1 MKKKNKENEGQN
13 EIHGDEEDQDLV
25 LDEYFSDDGKKSRL
39 EVDSERYIVIY
50 LTIPILLY
58 CPLGQS
64 VERLPYNRKVLDS
77 VPVSVHSTCE

>member
-50 LTIPILLY
+50 LTIPVLL
-58 CPLGQS
+58 
-64 VERLPYNRKVLDS
+64 
-77 VPVSVHSTCE
+77 